1 MFPLNKLFIILLFV
15 ASFCLNEALYSQKT
29 NQYNHNNKRTGV
41 WKKYYPNKRVRYV
54 GQFKNGREI
63 GVFKFY
69 DISSSKHPA
78 IIKTFFKNPDSLLV
92 QFYTI
97 TGSIKTQGVLYQR
110 KRVGSWKYFYANGA
124 LMLEENYK
132 KGNFHGKQFI
142 YYPNGNVT
150 EIRIYKDGLLDGI
163 CRKFSDKGILIEKV
177 SYKLGKLNG
186 LAEYFELNGNIKE
199 TGAYKDGIRVGKW
212 QYYIEGEIAV
222 DHDKKKKPS
231 FTKQKNN

>member
-1 MFPLNKLFIILLFV
+1 
-15 ASFCLNEALYSQKT
+15 
-29 NQYNHNNKRTGV
+29 
-41 WKKYYPNKRVRYV
+41 
-54 GQFKNGREI
+54 
-63 GVFKFY
+63 
-69 DISSSKHPA
+69 
-78 IIKTFFKNPDSLLV
+78 
-92 QFYTI
+92 
-97 TGSIKTQGVLYQR
+97 
-110 KRVGSWKYFYANGA
+110 
-124 LMLEENYK
+124 MLEENYK

-142 YYPNGNVT
+142 YYPNGNIT
-150 EIRIYKDGLLDGI
+150 EIRIYKDGLLEGI